1 MDTTGGV
8 RFSTRR
14 RLVGWYHCNMRA
26 FVLPIFAA
34 AACFALPAADD
45 AAKFTERLD
54 DSAALLSEVMSAPDK
69 SIPQDLLNKAS
80 CMVIV
85 PGLKKG
91 AFVIGA
97 KYGRGFAV
105 CRAAGGQGW
114 GPLAAVSIEGGSFG
128 AQIGV
133 SSSDVILLI
142 MNERG
147 MKRLETDKFT
157 IGADAT
163 AAAGPVGRNATAQT
177 DAMMTAEILSW
188 SRSRG
193 AFIGASLDGSTLRG
207 DIDQNEAMYGKRW
220 TTRQILESG
229 AKPPRAAA
237 KLLDL
242 LTKYS
247 MRKAG

>member
-1 MDTTGGV
+1 
-8 RFSTRR
+8 
-14 RLVGWYHCNMRA
+14 MRTLT
-26 FVLPIFAA
+26 FTIAA
-34 AACFALPAADD
+34 ALTSAPFLCAANEPKFA
-45 AAKFTERLD
+45 ERFA
-54 DSAALLSEVMSAPDK
+54 DSADLLSEVMSAPDK
-69 SIPQDLLNKAS
+69 SIPQDLLNKAA
-80 CMVIV
+80 CIVLV

-91 AFVIGA
+91 AFVVGA
-97 KYGRGFAV
+97 KYGRGFAI
-105 CRAAGGQGW
+105 CRGAGGQGW
-114 GPLAAVSIEGGSFG
+114 GPPAAITIEGGSFG

-133 SSSDVILLI
+133 SSSDVILLV

-147 MKRLETDKFT
+147 MKRLMTDKFT

-193 AFIGASLDGSTLRG
+193 AFIGASLDGSTLRS
-207 DIDQNEAMYGKRW
+207 DIEQNKAMYGKPW
-220 TTRQILESG
+220 TSRQILNSG
-229 AKPPRAAA
+229 ATPPPAAA